1 MLVRAL
7 SIPND
12 DGVNVMTEG
21 IVNDKTSVGYT
32 GIINEIDKV

>member
-12 DGVNVMTEG
+12 DGVNVMAEG
-21 IVNDKTSVGYT
+21 IVNDNRSVGYT
-32 GIINEIDKV
+32 GIINVIDKV